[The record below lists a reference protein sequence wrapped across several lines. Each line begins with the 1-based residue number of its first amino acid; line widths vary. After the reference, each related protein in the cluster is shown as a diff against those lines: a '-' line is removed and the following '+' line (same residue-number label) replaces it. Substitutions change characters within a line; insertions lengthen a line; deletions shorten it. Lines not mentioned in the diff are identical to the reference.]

1 MRRLGDSPVDW
12 LDASLAI
19 WAIALTVLV
28 LGGLTYGLLYTKH
41 VEQDL
46 DDLRDRFIRFE
57 ESLDKDRR
65 AREMM
70 LQQQYQIDS
79 LGRDPSRKD

>member
-1 MRRLGDSPVDW
+1 VRRLGDSPVDW